1 MSAQPVASSTNMDV
15 TFGALD
21 VFAFVVMA
29 VILLVAVVA
38 IVGLGRLPGQ
48 LARKWGHPQAA
59 AVNVA
64 GWIGV
69 ATGGLIWPLALVW
82 AFMISPKAASS
93 TTEPNHVADA
103 VAPIVPAEQESRS

>member
-1 MSAQPVASSTNMDV
+1 MDV

-21 VFAFVVMA
+21 AFAFVVMA
-29 VILLVAVVA
+29 VIAAVVVIA
-38 IVGLGRLPGQ
+38 VVSLGKLPGQ
-48 LARKWGHPQAA
+48 LARAWGHPQAA

-82 AFMISPKAASS
+82 AFMTPSRANSPAS
-93 TTEPNHVADA
+93 T
-103 VAPIVPAEQESRS
+103 AEDGRREGKP